1 MADSNKIQ
9 IWAELTLD
17 NKQIKTEFTKA
28 WEEAWKSVAEW
39 FEKQKGDIIWRINDI
54 ADEIRTKME
63 ALQEMDFSLIDPDK
77 VEEDMTFLQNE
88 MTSLDNQLQ
97 NIQRWSG
104 WQEFWEEWQEAFEN
118 VKEVSEEYKD
128 TLYAAMDVVQTLWMT
143 GWEAMDE
150 VEKETKETTEAIK
163 EMNNVASQWIS
174 ESGWLWKM
182 LKFLSSKEII
192 NFFYNNLKKIWE
204 KLIELS
210 GDSEMLA
217 EKWQPVQDKLEQVWW
232 YIGKWLT
239 PAVSTAIDEISWMA
253 DELIKTGE
261 DWSSALWMIQQ
272 WVFWIWQA
280 FVAVMK
286 LIKQFWQF
294 LGDILSSG
302 VVMIRS
308 FADDLTE
315 TASGFIENIWSAE
328 MWSAIWN
335 NIKYGIVSWVN
346 DAIGSLNKLL
356 SWINTNLWIDLWQIG
371 TFDAGTKMD
380 LWFWWFNKTK
390 QARADTKKYMS
401 DSLSDMG
408 QEWADM
414 WNSAMQGSKDLKNTS
429 INDIKK
435 IQNETNKRVWWWSKG
450 SVKSEYEEL
459 EDTAVEVWQDIDKM
473 VEEHQKEYDR
483 LVQEIQKVEKEYQN
497 LRDEARDTWR
507 EAERSL
513 KDYNDELAK
522 NQWEAV
528 KDLWQRYV
536 ELKEERAKEE
546 NEYLKRIV
554 GDISDK
560 EWQLIRD
567 EWRTFRG
574 YNFKELEKIKEMYD
588 EMKLIEE
595 NTTEEQRNSEE
606 FTKKTSKAQEI
617 LNDLKEKELELEEKK
632 AVQLEKQAIATAMQY
647 NFDWQNN
654 FRIWEDEA
662 TKELKA
668 RYLDR
673 EWVWQEIHDQDNI
686 EYARQLENQI
696 TGLNDQLDQFTDEK
710 NKEVEI
716 LIDTTA
722 AKINLENEYQKVFEE
737 NVKKQQ
743 KELDWLI
750 QREQE
755 LINKMKE
762 RISLWWWGSS
772 KRAYWWSI
780 LSWWVSVVWENG
792 PETIIARQSSYVQP
806 RNASNNYSTIN
817 NDNSFSINGISVN
830 VSNMDEFL
838 NELKEKLTY
847 RS

>member
-63 ALQEMDFSLIDPDK
+63 TLKEFDFSLVDPDK

-88 MTSLDNQLQ
+88 MTSLENQIQ

-104 WQEFWEEWQEAFEN
+104 WQEFGEEWQEAFEN
-118 VKEVSEEYKD
+118 VKQVSEEYKD
-128 TLYAAMDVVQTLWMT
+128 TLYAAMDAVQTLWMT

-150 VEKETKETTEAIK
+150 VESETKETTEAIK

-174 ESGWLWKM
+174 ENGWLWKM

-253 DELIKTGE
+253 DELTKTGE

-280 FVAVMK
+280 FVAVIK
-286 LIKQFWQF
+286 IIKQTWQV
-294 LGDILSSG
+294 LWDILSSWY
-302 VVMIRS
+302 VMITS
-308 FADDLTE
+308 FVSDLSE

-356 SWINTNLWIDLWQIG
+356 TWINTNLWIDLWQIG
-371 TFDAGTKMD
+371 TFDAGQKMD

-574 YNFKELEKIKEMYD
+574 YDFKELEKIKEMYD

-617 LNDLKEKELELEEKK
+617 LNDLKQKELELEEKK

-696 TGLNDQLDQFTDEK
+696 TGLNDQLDQFSDEK
-710 NKEVEI
+710 DKEVEI

-780 LSWWVSVVWENG
+780 LSWWVSLVWENG